1 MNSEISISGAG
12 IAGLVTAIA
21 LRKIGINCIVYE
33 AAPEI
38 KPLGAGLV
46 LAANAIKAFEKI
58 GIDKEII
65 SKGRL
70 LASFAILDKNG
81 KTISRTDS
89 EAIGKKFGTDNFT
102 IHRAR
107 LHEALLSLID
117 SSRIKTGKKIISADQ
132 SDSGVTLHFADGTTA
147 QTGYLVAADGIHS
160 HIRKLLIPNTKER
173 YAGYTCWRGI
183 VEDAGLNITESTETW
198 GPAGRFGIVPLAE
211 GKIYWFASV
220 NAKQN
225 DPVLKN
231 FEVNDLLKHFAEYHS
246 SVKAVLQNTSESV
259 LLLNDIIDLEPVKNY
274 AFGKIVL
281 IGDAA
286 HATTP
291 NMGQGAC
298 QAIEDAVILTDELSK
313 TGSVENAFERFG
325 VRRIK
330 RTHFI
335 VNNSWKLGKM
345 AQSSNLVFSA
355 LRNCTLRLIPAKIK
369 ESQLKKIYD
378 VDF

>member
-21 LRKIGINCIVYE
+21 LNKIGVPCTVYE
-33 AAPEI
+33 AASEI

-70 LASFAILDKNG
+70 LESFAILDKNG

-89 EAIGKKFGTDNFT
+89 KAIGKKFGTDNFT

-183 VEDAGLNITESTETW
+183 VEDAGLILTESTETW
-198 GPAGRFGIVPLAE
+198 GPKGRFGIVPLAE

-259 LLLNDIIDLEPVKNY
+259 LLLNDIIDLEPINNY

-298 QAIEDAVILTDELSK
+298 QAIEDAVILAVELSK
-313 TGSVENAFERFG
+313 AGSIEDAFERFS

-345 AQSSNLVFSA
+345 AQSSNPLFSM
-355 LRNCTLRLIPAKIK
+355 LRNFTLRLIPSKMK
-369 ESQLKKIYD
+369 EAQLKKIYD